1 MKMKEFLSEHPVK
14 LDGPA
19 PQKPF
24 VANVMSAH
32 ALAREYDDLGVF
44 KVGENEL
51 RIFGLKNKPLAVV
64 AGLPIKRAS
73 DGANAY
79 SIQFNLIFKKQHTLV
94 TIPSDIVDSK
104 ILQVNWVNADHIYA
118 NKGLASYVYLL
129 LVKQGWVVISDT
141 AQFDGGEKLWKKLAN
156 EARVNNVQVRII
168 DDELGYLK
176 DENGDIISYDS
187 LNIPDSAIWS
197 SGADFS
203 KEHVLLMLK

>member
-19 PQKPF
+19 PIRAFKSDI
-24 VANVMSAH
+24 MSMS
-32 ALAREYDDLGVF
+32 ALAREYDDLG
-44 KVGENEL
+44 KYTVGDEEL
-51 RIFGLKNKPLAVV
+51 SIFSLKTWPQAVV
-64 AGLPIKRAS
+64 AGYPTTRET
-73 DGANAY
+73 DGVDAL
-79 SIQFNLIFKKQHTLV
+79 QVMFNLIFKKQHTLINV
-94 TIPSDIVDSK
+94 PTDIDPSK
-104 ILQVNWVNADHIYA
+104 IMQVNWVNAHPTVG
-118 NKGLASYVYLL
+118 NKGLASYAYML
-129 LVKQGWVVISDT
+129 LVKRGWVIISDT
-141 AQFDGGEKLWKKLAN
+141 AQFDGGEKLWKKLAKDAHISN
-156 EARVNNVQVRII
+156 MQVRII